1 MDPEFDAIVSL
12 YTHPSWR
19 QSWDALEAAARVR
32 LDGTGQVPPE
42 VRDGRPFHGN
52 PRLRLWHDP
61 GGLTWEAVTTFTVFE
76 LFTETDVK
84 RPVVREARWRREP
97 DHDRL
102 RDAVGRT
109 RTPVFFDPAVAVTF
123 GAADAGRLEDFIRAG
138 SAFRLPVAWLGD
150 AESVSSGGWQSGFEF
165 FSRDQ
170 PTASLRLTWSC
181 EWPPDWQP
189 VIDWFQELW
198 KYLRVCALKGL
209 RD

>member
-1 MDPEFDAIVSL
+1 MDPEFDAIIAL

-19 QSWDALEAAARVR
+19 RSWDALEAAAWAR

-42 VRDGRPFHGN
+42 VREGHPFHGL

-61 GGLTWEAVTTFTVFE
+61 GGVSIHPVTTFTVFE
-76 LFTETDVK
+76 LFTDTTAR
-84 RPVVREARWRREP
+84 RPVVREALWGREP

-102 RDAVGRT
+102 REIVGGSRE
-109 RTPVFFDPAVAVTF
+109 PVFLDPTVAVKF
-123 GAADAGRLEDFIRAG
+123 GEVDGERLTDLIRQG
-138 SAFRLPVAWLGD
+138 SAFRLPVAWLSD
-150 AESVSSGGWQSGFEF
+150 TESVSSGGWEWGFEF

-189 VIDWFQELW
+189 VIDWFHEVW
-198 KYLRVCALKGL
+198 KFLRVCASKGL
-209 RD
+209 RG